1 MVLVRM
7 AAGPFLVA
15 HGLVH
20 LLYLADDVPEF
31 SMDRSWLVPGT
42 ARRPLALALVA
53 ATVVAFVVLALVVW
67 GLPGLSA
74 AWPGLVVVAGLLS
87 LVLLILFWNTWLVL
101 GCAIDIGLI
110 AVALIRPE
118 WMEHLTRS

>member
-1 MVLVRM
+1 MVLVRTVVG
-7 AAGPFLVA
+7 AFLVA

-31 SMDRSWLVPGT
+31 SVDRSWLVPGS

-53 ATVVAFVVLALVVW
+53 ATVVAFVVLAWVVW
-67 GLPGLSA
+67 GLPGLTA
-74 AWPGLVVVAGLLS
+74 VWPGLVVVAGLLS
-87 LVLLILFWNTWLVL
+87 LVLLILFWNWWLVL

-118 WMEHLTRS
+118 WMERLTP